1 MHLMS
6 LELLSMRIMLFMP
19 AFKTTLPQA
28 EPECI
33 KCLVVD
39 IKLDKEIHP

>member
-19 AFKTTLPQA
+19 TFKTTLPQA
-28 EPECI
+28 EPERL